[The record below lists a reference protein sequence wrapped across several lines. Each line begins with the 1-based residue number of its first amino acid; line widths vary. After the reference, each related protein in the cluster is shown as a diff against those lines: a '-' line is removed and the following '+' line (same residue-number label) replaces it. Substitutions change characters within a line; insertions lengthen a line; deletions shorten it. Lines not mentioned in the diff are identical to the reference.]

1 MAYELADGQTAE
13 ISDDGTALRAE
24 GLNNGSGRQ
33 KTNIVLVPKEEC
45 FVFFN
50 CLVCPETRQGRKSRP
65 CRSGRGNGA
74 LTGSSR
80 RLVVSCFGNSRGP
93 RAGEGGAA
101 KTRAGRPE
109 GQGPSGRGY
118 CLPTWKSH
126 GWAGR
131 SSPAVRSAAAGTASR
146 MAYASWAGHCCLV
159 PSRKY
164 RVLCADYGDS
174 GGSWFLRLKR
184 GRICAIKVP

>member
-50 CLVCPETRQGRKSRP
+50 CLVCPETRQRRKSRP

-74 LTGSSR
+74 LTGSAVDWWFLASEIHAAPEPARAVQRKLGRGVQRGKAPLVAAIVCRRGNPTAGRVAR
-80 RLVVSCFGNSRGP
+80 RLPSGAP
-93 RAGEGGAA
+93 RRARQAGWRM
-101 KTRAGRPE
+101 RAGRA
-109 GQGPSGRGY
+109 
-118 CLPTWKSH
+118 T
-126 GWAGR
+126 
-131 SSPAVRSAAAGTASR
+131 AAWSRRENTGCCARITGTAV
-146 MAYASWAGHCCLV
+146 GV
-159 PSRKY
+159 
-164 RVLCADYGDS
+164 D
-174 GGSWFLRLKR
+174 FLD
-184 GRICAIKVP
+184 